1 MTDLSLKHIFNAVL
15 ISFLILF
22 FTSIFI
28 IDGYPHNNDIL
39 FIFKISSLEDN
50 LKFINGLYGPGFTYY
65 VLLLSDSLT
74 LFTIIIC
81 LLTALSSFLISILL
95 NKITVDVSYRQKIT
109 IYIFA
114 LIFHL
119 IIILSAGFNPSENI
133 FLILFYNGV
142 LFFVF
147 GYYIKKNLYIYGL
160 GIFFLS
166 ISILFRQHGVI
177 ALFMIYTY
185 FVVYEIYH
193 LKKSFLLNYKK
204 YFWIGLLTVLPFILS
219 VIHLLFIDAFRM
231 WQTSWRLHM
240 IFFVDIWGDW
250 RDIKYLIEQEK
261 ILEFNLTKVSLS
273 KIWLVFK
280 DFSISALKVLS
291 PFIITFMVCY
301 IVSKKKIIL
310 FALVLFLTFVL
321 LVLPGYHKGYFP
333 ILLLSFISVLLT
345 FNELTEK
352 KISFFFVII
361 LLFGHLFYLSERY
374 LENFNNYYKLNHDI
388 KKNIIPYIKENNL
401 KFNNIF
407 SDDLS
412 FYSNKIDGN
421 IIEICNWGGWYM
433 LHPNSKDYHPREA
446 IVGKK
451 NRFCDVKVILTKDEK
466 FAEEYNKKD
475 NVNLKFKSDYY
486 YILTVN

>member
-1 MTDLSLKHIFNAVL
+1 MTNLSLKHIFNAVL

-39 FIFKISSLEDN
+39 FIFKISSLEDD

-95 NKITVDVSYRQKIT
+95 NKITLDVSYNQKIT

-142 LFFVF
+142 ISFIF
-147 GYYIKKNLYIYGL
+147 GYYFAKNIYIYSL
-160 GIFFLS
+160 GILFLS
-166 ISILFRQHGVI
+166 ISILFRQHGI
-177 ALFMIYTY
+177 LALFIIYIY
-185 FVVYEIYH
+185 FVTYETFQ
-193 LKKSFLLNYKK
+193 LKKSFLLHYKK
-204 YFWIGLLTVLPFILS
+204 YFWIGFLSILPFIVS
-219 VIHLLFIDAFRM
+219 IIHLLLIDSFRM

-240 IFFVDIWGDW
+240 IFFVDLWGDW
-250 RDIKYLIEQEK
+250 RDIKYLIEEEK
-261 ILEFNLTKVSLS
+261 ILEFNLSKISIS
-273 KIWLVFK
+273 KIWLSFK
-280 DFSISALKVLS
+280 DFSIHALKILS
-291 PFIITFMVCY
+291 PFIITFVVCY
-301 IVSKKKIIL
+301 FISKKKLSL
-310 FALVLFLTFVL
+310 FALGLFLTFVL

-333 ILLLSFISVLLT
+333 ILLLSFITVLLT
-345 FNELTEK
+345 FKELSEN
-352 KISFFFVII
+352 KITASFVFI

-374 LENFNNYYKLNHDI
+374 LENFNYYYKINLDI
-388 KKNIIPYIKENNL
+388 KKNIIPYVNDNNL

-407 SDDLS
+407 SDDLN
-412 FYSNKIDGN
+412 FYNNKIDGK
-421 IIEICNWGGWYM
+421 ISEICNWGGWYM
-433 LHPNSKDYHPREA
+433 LHPNSKDYHPRQA
-446 IVGKK
+446 IIGKK
-451 NRFCDVKVILTKDEK
+451 NRFCDVKLILTKDEK
-466 FAEEYNKKD
+466 FVKEYIKKD
-475 NVNLKFKSDYY
+475 NINLKFKSDYY

>member
-1 MTDLSLKHIFNAVL
+1 M
-15 ISFLILF
+15 
-22 FTSIFI
+22 
-28 IDGYPHNNDIL
+28 
-39 FIFKISSLEDN
+39 
-50 LKFINGLYGPGFTYY
+50 
-65 VLLLSDSLT
+65 
-74 LFTIIIC
+74 
-81 LLTALSSFLISILL
+81 ISILL
-95 NKITVDVSYRQKIT
+95 NKIALNLSNDQRIT
-109 IYIFA
+109 IYIFGI
-114 LIFHL
+114 IFHL

-250 RDIKYLIEQEK
+250 RDIKYLIEEEK

-280 DFSISALKVLS
+280 DFQLA
-291 PFIITFMVCY
+291 
-301 IVSKKKIIL
+301 
-310 FALVLFLTFVL
+310 
-321 LVLPGYHKGYFP
+321 H
-333 ILLLSFISVLLT
+333 
-345 FNELTEK
+345 
-352 KISFFFVII
+352 
-361 LLFGHLFYLSERY
+361 
-374 LENFNNYYKLNHDI
+374 
-388 KKNIIPYIKENNL
+388 
-401 KFNNIF
+401 
-407 SDDLS
+407 
-412 FYSNKIDGN
+412 
-421 IIEICNWGGWYM
+421 
-433 LHPNSKDYHPREA
+433 
-446 IVGKK
+446 
-451 NRFCDVKVILTKDEK
+451 
-466 FAEEYNKKD
+466 
-475 NVNLKFKSDYY
+475 
-486 YILTVN
+486 